1 MNRMGTNKKMDLV
14 SRNVRGAVL
23 GMASYV
29 APIDAYMSWARFGFV
44 HPEYPDPA
52 PIRDNPNL
60 YSSWDIC
67 STLSRS
73 VDWSNQEQA
82 SWGLR
87 ALSQFVRSATCDRFD
102 DAHDF
107 DQILDDIRVAC
118 KEDGFEF
125 QDDPR
130 TISQTNAIPLDELNL
145 EGLSTTDGI
154 YAKIK
159 KINRALTNDKDNLEV
174 IGFSKDLMEAT
185 AGAILKERG
194 LSENEVRRMNATTRC
209 SRAMAIVGITTDNG
223 SGKIAEG
230 LALVRKALNKLV
242 DGASEMRREDTD
254 EGHGMPGTRFASDGQ
269 AQLALSTALLWCH
282 YVLDKF
288 HEEDSVPF

>member
-1 MNRMGTNKKMDLV
+1 MDLV

-29 APIDAYMSWARFGFV
+29 TPIEAYMSWARFGFT
-44 HPEYPDPA
+44 HPEYPDPVQ
-52 PIRDNPNL
+52 IQSNPSL
-60 YSSWDIC
+60 YNSWDIC
-67 STLSRS
+67 SALSRS

-82 SWGLR
+82 SRGLR
-87 ALSQFVRSATCDRFD
+87 ALSQFVRSAACGQFD
-102 DAHDF
+102 DEYDF
-107 DQILDDIRVAC
+107 AQILDDIRVAC

-130 TISQTNAIPLDELNL
+130 TISQTKAIPLDELNL

-159 KINRALTNDKDNLEV
+159 KINRALTNDRDNLEV

-194 LSENEVRRMNATTRC
+194 LSEKKVRGMNATTRC
-209 SRAMAIVGITTDNG
+209 SQAMAIVGITTDNG

-230 LALVRKALNKLV
+230 LTLLRKAMNKLV
-242 DGASEMRREDTD
+242 EGASEMRREDTD

-269 AQLALSTALLWCH
+269 AQLSLSTALLWCH

-288 HEEDSVPF
+288 HEGDSVPF

>member
-1 MNRMGTNKKMDLV
+1 MDLV

-29 APIDAYMSWARFGFV
+29 TPIEAYMSWARFGFT
-44 HPEYPDPA
+44 HPEYPDPVQ
-52 PIRDNPNL
+52 IQSNPSL
-60 YSSWDIC
+60 YNSWDIC
-67 STLSRS
+67 SALSRS
-73 VDWSNQEQA
+73 VNWSNQEQA
-82 SWGLR
+82 SRGLR
-87 ALSQFVRSATCDRFD
+87 ALSQIVRSAACGQFD
-102 DAHDF
+102 DESDF
-107 DQILDDIRVAC
+107 AQILDDIRVAC

-130 TISQTNAIPLDELNL
+130 TISQTKAIPLDELNL

-159 KINRALTNDKDNLEV
+159 KINRALTNDRDNLEV

-194 LSENEVRRMNATTRC
+194 HSEKEVRGMNATTRC
-209 SRAMAIVGITTDNG
+209 SQAMAIVGITTDNG
-223 SGKIAEG
+223 SGKIAQG
-230 LALVRKALNKLV
+230 LTLLRKAMNKLV
-242 DGASEMRREDTD
+242 EGASEMRREDTD

-288 HEEDSVPF
+288 HEGESVPF